1 MHHVPAACRSERL
14 LAAVVVESDCACRG
28 VKPRICGG
36 RLSNARRKPE
46 LSGILHTGDAVYRSG
61 ALPYPGRGDA
71 DIMIKIENLTKS
83 YRTPQGR
90 HYVFKNL
97 NLELPSGKSVAL
109 IGRNGA
115 GKSTLLR
122 MIGGIDRPDSGR
134 IVTDKTISWPV
145 GLSGGFQG
153 SLTGRENVKFVAR
166 LYAKKEELK
175 EKIEFVE
182 DFAELGKY
190 FDMPIKTYSSGMK
203 SRLGFGLSM
212 AFKFDYYLV
221 DEVTAVGD
229 ARFKQ
234 KCAKLFN
241 SKRDSSSFLMV
252 SHNLTS
258 LLEFC
263 DVAIYLDKDRK
274 ITLYN
279 DVNECVKKYKEDDNL
294 N

>member
-1 MHHVPAACRSERL
+1 
-14 LAAVVVESDCACRG
+14 
-28 VKPRICGG
+28 
-36 RLSNARRKPE
+36 
-46 LSGILHTGDAVYRSG
+46 
-61 ALPYPGRGDA
+61 
-71 DIMIKIENLTKS
+71 MIKIENLTKS

-90 HYVFKNL
+90 HFVFKNL

-166 LYAKKEELK
+166 LYANKEELK

-234 KCAKLFN
+234 KCADLFN
-241 SKRDSSSFLMV
+241 SRHKEASFLMV
-252 SHNLTS
+252 SHS
-258 LLEFC
+258 LNSLKEYC
-263 DVAIYLDKDRK
+263 DIAVLATKDRN
-274 ITLYN
+274 IQICDNVN
-279 DVNECVKKYKEDDNL
+279 DAISQYLLDESK
-294 N
+294 

>member
-1 MHHVPAACRSERL
+1 
-14 LAAVVVESDCACRG
+14 
-28 VKPRICGG
+28 
-36 RLSNARRKPE
+36 
-46 LSGILHTGDAVYRSG
+46 
-61 ALPYPGRGDA
+61 
-71 DIMIKIENLTKS
+71 MIRIENLTKS

-90 HYVFKNL
+90 HYVFKDL

-134 IVTDKTISWPV
+134 IITDKTISWPV

-166 LYAKKEELK
+166 LYAKKEELQ

-234 KCAKLFN
+234 KCADLFN
-241 SKRDSSSFLMV
+241 SRHKEASFLMV
-252 SHNLTS
+252 SHS
-258 LLEFC
+258 LNSLKEYC
-263 DVAIYLDKDRK
+263 DVALLLGVNNHIGLYKNINDAVNDYILTQK
-274 ITLYN
+274 IN
-279 DVNECVKKYKEDDNL
+279 F
-294 N
+294 

>member
-1 MHHVPAACRSERL
+1 
-14 LAAVVVESDCACRG
+14 
-28 VKPRICGG
+28 
-36 RLSNARRKPE
+36 
-46 LSGILHTGDAVYRSG
+46 
-61 ALPYPGRGDA
+61 
-71 DIMIKIENLTKS
+71 MIKIENLTKS
-83 YRTPQGR
+83 YKTPKGK

-97 NLELPSGKSVAL
+97 NIELPSNKSIAL

-134 IVTDKTISWPV
+134 IITDKTISWPV
-145 GLSGGFQG
+145 GLAGGFQG

-166 LYAKKEELK
+166 LYAKKSELK
-175 EKIEFVE
+175 DKVAFVE

-190 FDMPIKTYSSGMK
+190 FDMPIKTYSSGMR

-229 ARFKQ
+229 ARFKK
-234 KCAKLFN
+234 KCADLFN
-241 SKRDSSSFLMV
+241 ERHKDSSFLMV
-252 SHNLTS
+252 SHS
-258 LLEFC
+258 LNSLKAYC
-263 DVAIYLDKDRK
+263 DLALYVGRNNESYLFDNIDEAIKHYMAD
-274 ITLYN
+274 
-279 DVNECVKKYKEDDNL
+279 EQL

>member
-1 MHHVPAACRSERL
+1 
-14 LAAVVVESDCACRG
+14 
-28 VKPRICGG
+28 
-36 RLSNARRKPE
+36 
-46 LSGILHTGDAVYRSG
+46 
-61 ALPYPGRGDA
+61 
-71 DIMIKIENLTKS
+71 MIKIDNLTKS
-83 YRTPQGR
+83 YRTPSGR

-97 NLELPSGKSVAL
+97 NIELPPGKSVAL

-122 MIGGIDRPDSGR
+122 MIGGIDRPDIGR
-134 IVTDKTISWPV
+134 IITENSISWPV

-166 LYAKKEELK
+166 LYANKGELT
-175 EKIEFVE
+175 EKVEFVE
-182 DFAELGKY
+182 KFSELGKY

-229 ARFKQ
+229 EKFKQ
-234 KCAKLFN
+234 KCSELFRSRHSESN
-241 SKRDSSSFLMV
+241 FIMV
-252 SHNLTS
+252 SHS
-258 LLEFC
+258 LNSLKEFC
-263 DVAIYLDKDRK
+263 DIAIYVGKNNIVSLHDNVSDAIEIYKK
-274 ITLYN
+274 
-279 DVNECVKKYKEDDNL
+279 NEL